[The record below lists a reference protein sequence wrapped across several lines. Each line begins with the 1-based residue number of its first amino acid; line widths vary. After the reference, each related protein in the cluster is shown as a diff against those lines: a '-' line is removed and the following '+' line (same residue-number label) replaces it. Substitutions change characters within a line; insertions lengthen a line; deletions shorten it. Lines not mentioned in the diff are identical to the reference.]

1 MSTVEII
8 VEKHSFTID
17 GTLFCSWDSVYDDL
31 ADLYP
36 HKTHKQICDLMEE
49 VQ

>member
-1 MSTVEII
+1 MSIVKEIF
-8 VEKHSFTID
+8 ERHSFAID
-17 GTLFCSWDSVYDDL
+17 GTVYCSWDSVYDDL